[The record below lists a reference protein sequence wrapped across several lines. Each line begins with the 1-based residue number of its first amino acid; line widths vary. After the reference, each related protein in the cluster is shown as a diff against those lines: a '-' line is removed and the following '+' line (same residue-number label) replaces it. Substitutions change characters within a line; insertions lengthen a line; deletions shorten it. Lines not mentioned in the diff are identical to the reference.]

1 MSDQSKQP
9 PFQSLGSRLK
19 TIRQKLQESVAE
31 VSGAIEIDEAKLKR
45 IEQGQERPSEDI
57 LLLLISHFGMRED
70 EAANLW
76 LLAGYDQPH
85 SQNRDTDDT
94 MGRPTI
100 MLMGID
106 PRVVYS
112 DGVHISVNPS
122 GVVMGFSQ
130 SGGPGNQ
137 PLAIARVG
145 MSRDQ
150 ARDVLRVLQE
160 ALYQY
165 DHPPKPKAL
174 PHSIDQKH
182 DKKEK

>member
-1 MSDQSKQP
+1 
-9 PFQSLGSRLK
+9 
-19 TIRQKLQESVAE
+19 
-31 VSGAIEIDEAKLKR
+31 
-45 IEQGQERPSEDI
+45 
-57 LLLLISHFGMRED
+57 
-70 EAANLW
+70 
-76 LLAGYDQPH
+76 
-85 SQNRDTDDT
+85 
-94 MGRPTI
+94 
-100 MLMGID
+100 LMGID

-130 SGGPGNQ
+130 SGGPSNQ

-150 ARDVLRVLQE
+150 AKDVLRVLQE

-182 DKKEK
+182 DKKEQ

>member
-1 MSDQSKQP
+1 MSDQAKQP

-76 LLAGYDQPH
+76 LLAGYDQPQSH
-85 SQNRDTDDT
+85 TRDSDDA

-130 SGGPGNQ
+130 SGGPSNQ

-150 ARDVLRVLQE
+150 AKDVLRVLQE

-182 DKKEK
+182 DKKEQ